1 MNPSEW
7 PLEDLWL
14 SLRDIHPGISVE
26 CLPEVDSTNTELGR
40 RVRQGHSDAVL
51 LAAVRQTAG
60 RGRMGKS
67 WLTPADGALT
77 FSIGLPLN
85 PAHLPG
91 ITMNLA
97 LAKRMAGLIE
107 QMKLSPADEAAP
119 VYLPR
124 KTP

>member
-1 MNPSEW
+1 MPDFD
-7 PLEDLWL
+7 PTDF
-14 SLRDIHPGISVE
+14 DPGAYAKE
-26 CLPEVDSTNTELGR
+26 
-40 RVRQGHSDAVL
+40 
-51 LAAVRQTAG
+51 AAA
-60 RGRMGKS
+60 
-67 WLTPADGALT
+67 A
-77 FSIGLPLN
+77 IGLPLN

-119 VYLPR
+119 VYVPR

>member
-1 MNPSEW
+1 MPDFDA
-7 PLEDLWL
+7 PDF
-14 SLRDIHPGISVE
+14 DPGAYAK
-26 CLPEVDSTNTELGR
+26 
-40 RVRQGHSDAVL
+40 Q
-51 LAAVRQTAG
+51 AAA
-60 RGRMGKS
+60 
-67 WLTPADGALT
+67 A
-77 FSIGLPLN
+77 IGLPLN

-119 VYLPR
+119 VYVPR